1 MPEPCGSDG
10 AEMLGGHG
18 YRQPEKAG
26 EGGVDSVDGADA
38 VAACADQVGTH
49 PAVAGKR
56 GAGVPVSRDGLV
68 SFRALECLLRGELG
82 LPVVVVAFL
91 QQPHRRRGNCQ
102 ATFSSTTGKMSQ
114 TCAQAGP
121 ASLAPVAGSAMSAP
135 HPRHCAGTSAVS
147 VRSGAAAGVSPD
159 PGCPGWPPGLRSLDR
174 SREDRSAERFALRAA
189 FAAIGSFDG
198 GVEEFPEFIPRR
210 RRSSAFSASSAPTRS
225 AKTATSPASS
235 SYEGGGWASAGT
247 TTMIDDQGR
256 EIKSGTPPRTLPGSA
271 SLKAPAQPSP

>member
-10 AEMLGGHG
+10 SVMLGGYG
-18 YRQPEKAG
+18 YRQPGLAG

-114 TCAQAGP
+114 TCARAGP

-135 HPRHCAGTSAVS
+135 YPRHCAGTSAVS
-147 VRSGAAAGVSPD
+147 VRSGAAAGVSPS
-159 PGCPGWPPGLRSLDR
+159 CPCWPPGLRSLDR
-174 SREDRSAERFALRAA
+174 SREDRSADRFALRAA

-210 RRSSAFSASSAPTRS
+210 RRSPAFSARKPAFSASSVARRS
-225 AKTATSPASS
+225 S
-235 SYEGGGWASAGT
+235 
-247 TTMIDDQGR
+247 
-256 EIKSGTPPRTLPGSA
+256 
-271 SLKAPAQPSP
+271 